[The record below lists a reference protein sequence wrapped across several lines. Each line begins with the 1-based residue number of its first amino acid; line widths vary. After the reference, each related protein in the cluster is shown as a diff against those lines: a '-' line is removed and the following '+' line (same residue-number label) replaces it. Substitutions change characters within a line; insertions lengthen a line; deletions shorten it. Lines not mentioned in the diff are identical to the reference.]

1 MTLPLE
7 WLEADGLG
15 GFAMGTLEGV
25 RTRRYHGLLV
35 SALAP
40 PSDRRVL
47 VSGVEAWIET
57 RAGAFPLTSQRYASP
72 GGDVTHPDGAS
83 RVVLR
88 TTTPWP
94 TWTLALPDG
103 TRIEH
108 ALFVPHGHAAVMLRW
123 RVLGGEGGRLFVR
136 PLIAGRDFHGT
147 TRETSAIDARPV
159 VDQGRVAWRPYAGL
173 PEIVALADA
182 RYEHDPIWY
191 RSFAYAAERERGL
204 DWQEDLWSPGTFS
217 ASLDASS
224 PVAIGFTTRGLE
236 PGLAHDSRTSLALW
250 DELEARERARRS
262 ALSSPLARAADAYV
276 VRRERGKTIIA
287 GYPWFGDWGRDT
299 FIALRG
305 LCLGTGRLDDA
316 GAILGAWA
324 AHVDGGMLPNRFPD
338 RGEAPELN
346 SVDAALWYV
355 VAAREY
361 LGLRPDAR
369 ERSAIEG
376 AMLAIVRG
384 YAAGTRYGIH
394 ADAEDALL
402 AAGEHGQQLTW
413 MDARVD
419 GREITPRIGKPVE
432 INALWLNALDAT
444 RVHDDALESLFARAL
459 AAFRTRFVLDDGTLA
474 DVIDVDHWRG
484 RVDRS
489 MRPNQIFAVGG
500 LPFVPIERES
510 ARPIVD
516 AVERVLLTPM
526 GLRSLA
532 PGEPG
537 YAPRYAG
544 GPSERD
550 AVYHQGTVWPWL
562 MGAFVDAWLRVRG
575 DGAEARA
582 EARRRF
588 FEPLLA
594 RTGDLGIGHL
604 AEIADAEPPHEGKGC
619 PFQAWSVGEL
629 IRIAN
634 RVGVRVG

>member
-1 MTLPLE
+1 MTAPLE

-57 RAGAFPLTSQRYASP
+57 SVGTFALTSQRYASP
-72 GGDVTHPDGAS
+72 SGEVTHPDGVS
-83 RVVLR
+83 RIELR

-94 TWTLALPDG
+94 TWTFALPDG

-108 ALFVPHGHAAVMLRW
+108 ELFVPHERAAVMLRW
-123 RVLGGEGGRLFVR
+123 RVVGGNGGRLFVR

-147 TRETSAIDARPV
+147 TRETTTIDARPV
-159 VDQGRVAWRPYAGL
+159 VERGRVAWRPYAGV
-173 PEIVALADA
+173 PEIVGVADA
-182 RYEHDPIWY
+182 RYEHDPMWY
-191 RSFAYAAERERGL
+191 RRFTYAGERERGL
-204 DWQEDLWSPGTFS
+204 DFQEDLWSPGTFS
-217 ASLDASS
+217 SALDASV
-224 PVAIGFTTRGLE
+224 PVVIGFTTRALE
-236 PGLAHDSRTSLALW
+236 PALAHDPRSAIGIW
-250 DELEARERARRS
+250 NELSGRERARR
-262 ALSSPLARAADAYV
+262 AAFASPLARAADAYL
-276 VRRERGKTIIA
+276 VRREGGRTIIA

-299 FIALRG
+299 FIAVRG
-305 LCLGTGRLDDA
+305 LCLATNRLADA

-324 AHVDGGMLPNRFPD
+324 SHVDGGMLPNRFPD
-338 RGEAPELN
+338 HGEAPELN

-361 LGLRPDAR
+361 LALRPDAP
-369 ERSAIEG
+369 EKDALTK

-384 YAAGTRYGIH
+384 HVVGTRYRIR
-394 ADAEDALL
+394 ADPEDGLL
-402 AAGEHGQQLTW
+402 AAGERGQQLTW
-413 MDARVD
+413 MDARVE
-419 GREITPRIGKPVE
+419 GREVTPRIGKPVE

-444 RVHDDALESLFARAL
+444 RRLDGALEDRFERAL
-459 AAFRTRFVLDDGTLA
+459 ASFRARFALEGGTLA
-474 DVIDVDHWRG
+474 DVIDVDHEPG
-484 RVDRS
+484 RVDRA

-500 LPFVPIERES
+500 LPFVPIEGAL
-510 ARPIVD
+510 ARSIVD
-516 AVERVLLTPM
+516 AVERQLLTPM
-526 GLRSLA
+526 GLRTLA

-544 GPSERD
+544 GPRERD

-562 MGAFVDAWLRVRG
+562 LGAFVDAWLRVRG
-575 DGAEARA
+575 DSSEARA

-594 RTGDLGIGHL
+594 HTGDFGIGHL
-604 AEIADAEPPHEGKGC
+604 AEIADAEPPFAPKGC

-629 IRIAN
+629 IRIAQ
-634 RVGVRVG
+634 RVGVSV